1 MGSGA
6 GSFLKVVL
14 RNFDVLA
21 GYVPFSFSNS
31 ASLLVSYFFWDIY
44 IF

>member
-14 RNFDVLA
+14 KNFDVLA
-21 GYVPFSFSNS
+21 GWV
-31 ASLLVSYFFWDIY
+31 SLSPALHY
-44 IF
+44 IFFTLPVFVLRID